1 MTKSELYALQ
11 RTISFIKAEWRRS
24 YENLMASPEGS
35 QERNGFGRA
44 GGASQA
50 YHDSLLAIVKYFRV
64 DISVDMK
71 PLPDDFDI
79 KKNTGVLLQNRKTK
93 F

>member
-11 RTISFIKAEWRRS
+11 RTISFIKAEWRRE
-24 YENLMASPEGS
+24 YENQMACPEGS
-35 QERNGFGRA
+35 KERLGWGRNG
-44 GGASQA
+44 GACQA
-50 YHDSLLAIVKYFRV
+50 YYNSLLAIIQYFRV
-64 DISVDMK
+64 DISCSMK

-93 F
+93 I